1 MPPSKKRK
9 LASEAEK
16 IPETQSE
23 QNAAAPEDTPSTAGL
38 EAATEEPRS
47 GGGESILV
55 DKANERREK
64 FKALQARA
72 VGPNVKLM
80 IALTDINVPHRGT
93 LGSAT

>member
-38 EAATEEPRS
+38 EAATEEPHS